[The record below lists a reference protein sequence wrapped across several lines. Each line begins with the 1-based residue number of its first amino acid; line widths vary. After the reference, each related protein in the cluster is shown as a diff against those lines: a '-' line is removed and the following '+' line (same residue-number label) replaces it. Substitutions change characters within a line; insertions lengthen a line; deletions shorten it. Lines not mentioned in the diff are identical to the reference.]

1 LALLIE
7 RRSTRIGGAKL
18 PFWKAISLFSNCGA
32 GDVGFRDAGFTFVV
46 MAELDP
52 RRLEVSIQNHPIA
65 NPVPG
70 DLRDT
75 WSEVVKAYREM
86 YGERRPTLISAC
98 PPCQGLSSAN
108 CERGLEDD
116 ADAGSRDER
125 NLLVVVVDLVTEA
138 LQSKFVV
145 VENVPAF
152 LTRKVRHP
160 ETGEPISAANLLIS
174 LLAPNYVVFPILV
187 DLADYGVPQSRKRA
201 FLTFVR
207 RDVKGLK
214 QLLLEN
220 RAPFPRPTH
229 ALDHGGEGQ
238 IELTRALREFRLPSL
253 DARSQET
260 AQSPDLPLHA
270 VPVWKDRRYDM
281 VAAIPPNSGATAW
294 ENDDCPN
301 CGKVDVS
308 EDDVICPRCKEPL
321 LRPVIQDE
329 DGTYRLIT
337 GFRTSSYKRMA
348 PDRPA
353 PTVTTASGHVGSNV
367 TIHPFENRL
376 MSTLEVALLQ
386 TIPRDFNWGDAL
398 ENWGHTNVRAMIGE
412 AVPPHFTRMHGEVL
426 MGIATG
432 EWTAAPISLSDPRCV
447 IAREKLELAEHSVT
461 TKDDD
466 EIGPT
471 TLRVRSRQL

>member
-1 LALLIE
+1 M
-7 RRSTRIGGAKL
+7 
-18 PFWKAISLFSNCGA
+18 PFWKAVSLFSNCGA
-32 GDVGFRDAGFTFVV
+32 GDVGFRDAGFRFVV

-52 RRLEVSIQNHPIA
+52 RRLDTSILNHTTARPI
-65 NPVPG
+65 PG

-75 WSEVVKAYREM
+75 WREVVEAYCERA
-86 YGERRPTLISAC
+86 GERRPTLISAC

-108 CERGLEDD
+108 CERGLADD

-125 NLLVVVVDLVTEA
+125 NLLVVVVALVAEA

-152 LTRKVRHP
+152 LSRKVRHP
-160 ETGEPISAANLLIS
+160 DTGEPVSAANLLIS
-174 LLAPNYVVFPILV
+174 LLAPYYVVFPILV

-207 RDVKGLK
+207 RDVEGLK
-214 QLLLEN
+214 QLMLEN

-238 IELTRALREFRLPSL
+238 IELSRALREFQLPSL
-253 DARSQET
+253 DARSPET
-260 AQSPDLPLHA
+260 ARAHEMPLHA
-270 VPVWKDRRYDM
+270 VPVWGDRRYDM

-294 ENDDCPN
+294 ENDVCPI
-301 CGKVDVS
+301 CGKVDVG
-308 EDDVICPRCKEPL
+308 EDDALCPRCNEPL
-321 LRPVIQDE
+321 LRPVIQGE

-353 PTVTTASGHVGSNV
+353 ATITTASGHIGSNV

-376 MSTLEVALLQ
+376 MSTLEVSLLQ
-386 TIPRDFNWGDAL
+386 TFPQDFEWGDAL

-412 AVPPHFTRMHGEVL
+412 AVPPHFTRLHGAVL

-432 EWTAAPISLSDPRCV
+432 EWTVAPISLSDPRCV
-447 IAREKLELAEHSVT
+447 NAREKLGLPEHGVT
-461 TKDDD
+461 TRND
-466 EIGPT
+466 EVGPT
-471 TLRVRSRQL
+471 TLRVRTR